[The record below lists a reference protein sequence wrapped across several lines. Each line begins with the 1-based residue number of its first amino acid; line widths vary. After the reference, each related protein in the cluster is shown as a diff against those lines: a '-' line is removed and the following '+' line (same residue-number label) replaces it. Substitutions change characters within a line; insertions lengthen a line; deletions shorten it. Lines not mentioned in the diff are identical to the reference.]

1 MTEMALAQLN
11 SKPTLSRSVNID
23 GSDGTLCIHWHNNFV
38 RLLRKAVVF
47 THIQSLLSANH

>member
-23 GSDGTLCIHWHNNFV
+23 GSDGTLCIHWNNNFV
-38 RLLRKAVVF
+38 RLLHKAVVF

>member
-1 MTEMALAQLN
+1 MALAQLN

-23 GSDGTLCIHWHNNFV
+23 GSDGTLCIHWNNNFV
-38 RLLRKAVVF
+38 RLLHKAVVF